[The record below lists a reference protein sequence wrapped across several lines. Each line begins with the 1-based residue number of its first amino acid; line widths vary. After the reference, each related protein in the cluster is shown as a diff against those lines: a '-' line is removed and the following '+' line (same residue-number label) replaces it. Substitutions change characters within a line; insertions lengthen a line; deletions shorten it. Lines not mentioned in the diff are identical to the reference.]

1 MGIYVYHPRNAGRIV
16 AREVGRHLNKS
27 WVGATYKLP
36 SVSED
41 VDLLAQLPSL
51 DVIFNTPTLLSA
63 HHVLISD
70 DPIKVVVCTLQ
81 CATTIT

>member
-1 MGIYVYHPRNAGRIV
+1 MPTTSSVPGRIL

-51 DVIFNTPTLLSA
+51 DAIFNTPT
-63 HHVLISD
+63 HVLGGYQWLIPD
-70 DPIKVVVCTLQ
+70 DPIKVCVC
-81 CATTIT
+81 